1 MNSEKFPP
9 INVLNVVRG
18 FPKPGL
24 PHQITPFRFE
34 LSSGETHH
42 VGQIRQAHRERV
54 GKGFHYHY
62 VVRTRE
68 QRYFHL
74 VFDTAD
80 LIWRLIQ
87 EVDEE
92 LFFNS

>member
-1 MNSEKFPP
+1 MEKKYPA

-18 FPKPGL
+18 FNRPEL

-34 LSSGETHH
+34 LRNGEKH
-42 VGQIRQAHRERV
+42 VIERIRQAHRERV

-62 VVRTRE
+62 VVVTKE
-68 QRYFHL
+68 QRFFHL
-74 VFDTAD
+74 IFDSTE
-80 LIWRLIQ
+80 LMWRMVQ

-92 LFFNS
+92 LFFS